1 MAIVGNATLSDASR
15 AALAGELRAWDE
27 SSVAALEAMRAAV
40 TESERIQAEAL
51 KAATVESEVTLPD
64 GTTQMARTV
73 EFSADAS
80 TRLGEA
86 AKRASEARAAVAD
99 ANRRTREA
107 LLTLVAAD
115 DAAAKEVRR
124 GVARAM
130 TPAAYRIP
138 RDLEPFFARASAV
151 EALPASTRSAIDALR
166 AEWIESRESLCE
178 AFVAAGDEPAASQ
191 SPAGIDVQR
200 LGARTAARRKLRA
213 DLEQLEAS
221 VHRRLQ
227 ETLLN
232 EVGPV
237 AADAVGPLPT
247 RGGRRRP

>member
-1 MAIVGNATLSDASR
+1 M
-15 AALAGELRAWDE
+15 
-27 SSVAALEAMRAAV
+27 
-40 TESERIQAEAL
+40 L

-107 LLTLVAAD
+107 LLSLVAAD
-115 DAAAKEVRR
+115 ETAVKAVRR

-178 AFVAAGDEPAASQ
+178 AFVAAGDESAASQ